1 MRYKKKG
8 VRMIHS
14 SFFRAE
20 RIAYI
25 KPKWIMVLDQ
35 KFSVGQDKL
44 EVLIE
49 PPSRHAEQAVGDKSL
64 KFKRELLVKD
74 IHLGNISLEL

>member
-8 VRMIHS
+8 VGMIHS

-35 KFSVGQDKL
+35 L